1 MFGMLDYR
9 AHKLY
14 ILLFFVPNFILGL
27 FAMFGLPLIH
37 YSIGLALADERIFQ
51 ILVSLIAV
59 FIIESIWLLIVFGLI
74 SKTFQFIFELF
85 VDVIPDDG
93 RTKEEAQMVVWSGDK
108 AIRAIAIGK
117 HPSTW
122 DDELIYGFSKND
134 WVQHLLFKDK
144 VTERMQAVFDE
155 YSCLP
160 SDSPYDDYEI
170 ARILK
175 EQDIEMSWLEKC
187 LVNIQVRR
195 AIIGYSF
202 FLILLI
208 YNPFG

>member
-51 ILVSLIAV
+51 ILVSLMAV

-74 SKTFQFIFELF
+74 SKIFQFIFELF
-85 VDVIPDDG
+85 VDVIPHDG
-93 RTKEEAQMVVWSGDK
+93 RTKEEAQMVVWTGDK
-108 AIRAIAIGK
+108 AIRSLQISK
-117 HPSTW
+117 HPSEWTQS
-122 DDELIYGFSKND
+122 LIYEIPKND
-134 WVQHLLFKDK
+134 WVANLFFRDDLIKRFQ
-144 VTERMQAVFDE
+144 TIYDE
-155 YSCLP
+155 YLLM
-160 SDSPYDDYEI
+160 SPDTPYNDVEVE
-170 ARILK
+170 RIMAENNLK
-175 EQDIEMSWLEKC
+175 ISWQEKVFASPQ
-187 LVNIQVRR
+187 LRTMVV
-195 AIIGYSF
+195 AYPF
-202 FLILLI
+202 FLLLLL

>member
-14 ILLFFVPNFILGL
+14 ILLFFVPNLILGL

-59 FIIESIWLLIVFGLI
+59 FIIESIWLLIVFGFI
-74 SKTFQFIFELF
+74 SKAFQFIFELF
-85 VDVIPDDG
+85 IDVIPDNG

-108 AIRAIAIGK
+108 AIKVIAIGK

-122 DDELIYGFSKND
+122 NDELIDGFSKND
-134 WVQHLLFKDK
+134 WVQHLLYKDK
-144 VTERMQAVFDE
+144 VSERMNAVFDE

-160 SDSPYDDYEI
+160 TDSPYDDYEI

-175 EQDIEMSWLEKC
+175 EQDIEMTWQEKF
-187 LVNIQVRR
+187 LSNIQIRR
-195 AIIGYSF
+195 AVIGYSF